1 LDNPS
6 NEISP
11 NNNSQSITFLFV
23 IAGIVIGYF
32 VDSLVVEVCAN
43 RHWENPVVLG
53 VLSASTAAAVV
64 VAGASFFVLLRNVR
78 ATDFTDEVVSEL
90 RKVAWPSRDE
100 TVNNTLIVIGATVF
114 FSILL
119 AFYDFAWA
127 KLTGL
132 FLYSGA

>member
-1 LDNPS
+1 M
-6 NEISP
+6 
-11 NNNSQSITFLFV
+11 
-23 IAGIVIGYF
+23 
-32 VDSLVVEVCAN
+32 
-43 RHWENPVVLG
+43 VLG

-127 KLTGL
+127 KLTEL